1 MILIFSTTS
10 FSHFSLKLYKESLS
24 RMILNQQ
31 SECVSDLWPILLLNR
46 IPGLR
51 KSSRRHVSFAN
62 PRNYKYNKLDILKSM
77 YESLLMQ
84 SLLMQYLF
92 LNHRS
97 MNIGTEF

>member
-1 MILIFSTTS
+1 MI
-10 FSHFSLKLYKESLS
+10 LKLYKESPS

-31 SECVSDLWPILLLNR
+31 SEGVSDEWPIFLLNR

-51 KSSRRHVSFAN
+51 KSSRRHVSLAN
-62 PRNYKYNKLDILKSM
+62 PRYYKYNKLDILKSM

-84 SLLMQYLF
+84 SLLVQYLL

-97 MNIGTEF
+97 MNIVTEF